1 MKKSCMPYVVIE
13 LKSFLNDLDMHDF
26 FFFFL
31 ETRYARFLL
40 SNV

>member
-26 FFFFL
+26 FFFFWKQDMHDF
-31 ETRYARFLL
+31 Y
-40 SNV
+40 